1 MPKKAVS
8 AKIKKMVSEGYKPK
22 VAAAAAH
29 SMERKGTLGPR
40 GGYERKTDR
49 PRGPKGRQRA

>member
-8 AKIKKMVSEGYKPK
+8 AKIEQMICEGYTSS

-29 SMERKGTLGPR
+29 AMERKGELGPG
-40 GGYERKTDR
+40 GGYKRKTDR